1 MIRLLIICL
10 LLCCAVPSFANVLD
24 KITISSGPDIVV
36 TQRPAVD
43 FEQVT
48 ASVPSVEA
56 SYILPGT
63 EFDECEKITPVSF
76 TPRTTDPVFVLMG
89 AAWSLLVVPLGIRDT
104 IKMDYSGMGFYSWF
118 QPTGETETTTLLVNV
133 TASPGLLN
141 IRMAGTETLKMA
153 GKDGRIV
160 LRVLKPHV
168 TGVFT
173 QISYLTIPVRS
184 WATVTRLP

>member
-1 MIRLLIICL
+1 
-10 LLCCAVPSFANVLD
+10 
-24 KITISSGPDIVV
+24 
-36 TQRPAVD
+36 
-43 FEQVT
+43 
-48 ASVPSVEA
+48 
-56 SYILPGT
+56 
-63 EFDECEKITPVSF
+63 
-76 TPRTTDPVFVLMG
+76 
-89 AAWSLLVVPLGIRDT
+89 
-104 IKMDYSGMGFYSWF
+104 MDYSGMGFYSWF